1 MIALRFMGF
10 SGFKNTSPSH
20 SALCT
25 VEVNRYKEI
34 IKLDTSRQITKIAKR
49 LKYDCNIRRM

>member
-1 MIALRFMGF
+1 MGF